1 MWNLD
6 GRRWEWWRRGGGR
19 LSIWNGSIHLPF
31 LLVSKC
37 VQWKGKARWGK
48 LISKKRNH
56 FIADHTVKHISPLG
70 LVQAAYPKLLVILFI
85 SEGMNVCGFTLLLLV
100 VFVKGI
106 LIHFKSHFHLLHP
119 VSLENTWTSFTSFFF
134 LPISQVS
141 SSLVGMSVCQWRELL
156 LKESIVQV
164 CVVNGDEAIARI
176 RWTTGSFHRAPAL
189 SRSFSNRLDS
199 LEKTPR
205 WAMPRS
211 VAPVSLNTGHGLAPG
226 EKV

>member
-6 GRRWEWWRRGGGR
+6 GRRWEWWRRGGR

-134 LPISQVS
+134 FFPFLKC
-141 SSLVGMSVCQWRELL
+141 LLLLLVCQCVSE
-156 LKESIVQV
+156 ESYF
-164 CVVNGDEAIARI
+164 
-176 RWTTGSFHRAPAL
+176 WKRALFRFAL
-189 SRSFSNRLDS
+189 SMETR
-199 LEKTPR
+199 P
-205 WAMPRS
+205 
-211 VAPVSLNTGHGLAPG
+211 
-226 EKV
+226 

>member
-1 MWNLD
+1 MAED
-6 GRRWEWWRRGGGR
+6 ESGGGGEAR
-19 LSIWNGSIHLPF
+19 HLKWKHSSSF
-31 LLVSKC
+31 SVGQQMCSKER
-37 VQWKGKARWGK
+37 KKARWGK

-56 FIADHTVKHISPLG
+56 FIADHTVKHIPPLG
-70 LVQAAYPKLLVILFI
+70 LVQAACPKLLVILFI
-85 SEGMNVCGFTLLLLV
+85 SESMNVCGFTLLLLV

-106 LIHFKSHFHLLHP
+106 LIHFKQPFTL
-119 VSLENTWTSFTSFFF
+119 TSSCIFGKHMDKVFGFFF
-134 LPISQVS
+134 FFFPISQVS
-141 SSLVGMSVCQWRELL
+141 SSVVCMSVCQWRELL

-176 RWTTGSFHRAPAL
+176 RWTTGSFHRALAL
-189 SRSFSNRLDS
+189 SRSFSNRLGS

>member
-1 MWNLD
+1 MAED
-6 GRRWEWWRRGGGR
+6 ESGEGGR

-37 VQWKGKARWGK
+37 VQRKGKARWGK

-70 LVQAAYPKLLVILFI
+70 LVQAAYPKLLVILFY
-85 SEGMNVCGFTLLLLV
+85 SS
-100 VFVKGI
+100 VK
-106 LIHFKSHFHLLHP
+106 
-119 VSLENTWTSFTSFFF
+119 VWTSVDLHFCSWFLLKESWYVLKAISTCFILYLWKTHGRVLRGFFFF
-134 LPISQVS
+134 LSISQVS

-156 LKESIVQV
+156 LKGSIVQV

-189 SRSFSNRLDS
+189 SRSFSNRPDS